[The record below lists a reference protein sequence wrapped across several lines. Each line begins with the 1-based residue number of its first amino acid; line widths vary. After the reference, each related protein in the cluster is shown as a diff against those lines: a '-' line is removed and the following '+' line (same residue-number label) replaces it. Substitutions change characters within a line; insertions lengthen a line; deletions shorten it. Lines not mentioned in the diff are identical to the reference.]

1 MIILIIIVLIISIII
16 IINFMY
22 KRTNYY
28 KNMISN
34 IKKFIDGVDENIE
47 IASFGSSYAKY
58 GIIPE
63 EIKEFKTFN
72 FGIQPE
78 SLNYD
83 FKMLKM
89 YIKKLKKNCIVLIN
103 IPSLVF
109 TFVDYKSD
117 RSNTKYYYFL
127 DKKYINKYKW
137 YKSFFNR
144 YLPVIEDPLLIR
156 YVFKDVRINDYE
168 TRVSTKLDE
177 EGVKKEALIR
187 IRGWKKNAKIEST
200 EDDFVSDEMKE
211 IFKENQKILEKMIE
225 YCFKNNCRPVIIIPP
240 VSKELL
246 QMLSNDFLN
255 TYLYENIDKA
265 NKRKIPVL
273 NYLEDSELE
282 DYKLYINSDFLN
294 LTGRKKLTQ
303 KILKDL
309 KKINCIK

>member
-1 MIILIIIVLIISIII
+1 MMLFIVGVLIIAMII
-16 IINFMY
+16 IINYLY
-22 KRTNYY
+22 KRTNHY

-34 IKKFIDGVDENIE
+34 IKKFLDGVDENIE
-47 IASFGSSYAKY
+47 LASFGSSYAKY

-89 YIKKLKKNCIVLIN
+89 YIKKLKNNCIVLIN

-137 YKSFFNR
+137 YKSFLNK
-144 YLPVIEDPLLIR
+144 YLPIIKDPFLIR
-156 YVFKDVRINDYE
+156 YVLKDVRINDYE
-168 TRVSTKLDE
+168 KRLVTKLDE

-187 IRGWKKNAKIEST
+187 IKGWKENAKIEST
-200 EDDFVSDEMKE
+200 EDSFVSNEME
-211 IFKENQKILEKMIE
+211 DIFKENQKILEEIIE
-225 YCFKNNCRPVIIIPP
+225 YCMKNNCRPVIIIPP

-246 QMLSNDFLN
+246 QMLSKDFLN

-273 NYLEDSELE
+273 NYLEDSELQ

-303 KILKDL
+303 KILEDL
-309 KKINCIK
+309 RKINYI